1 MNGSSNRAEV
11 WGKAWEADGPERA
24 EALGGR
30 DTGLLGEQTGPL
42 LGRGQVMQSGSRGTG
57 RSRVRE
63 SFIGQVENCG
73 FVYEKSDRKQRSDTT
88 PIFKANLFCTKG
100 MY

>member
-1 MNGSSNRAEV
+1 
-11 WGKAWEADGPERA
+11 
-24 EALGGR
+24 
-30 DTGLLGEQTGPL
+30 
-42 LGRGQVMQSGSRGTG
+42 MQSGIRGAG

-63 SFIGQVENCG
+63 SFIGQVENYG
-73 FVYEKSDRKQRSDTT
+73 FVYEKSDCKQRSDMT